1 MLLTSRISY
10 ENVRALQRKL
20 YLKAKQESTFRFYT
34 LYDKIYQYDILHH
47 AYDRVKQN
55 KGSSGIDRVTFES
68 IELNIGKTAYLQELQ
83 ASLQSK
89 TYRSQPVKR
98 VEIPKANGATRPLGI
113 PCIRDRIVQMA
124 VKLVIE
130 PIFEAS
136 FAKHSYGFRPNR
148 SAHQAIGSIE
158 KGLLQGHAQVIDA
171 DLSKYFDTIPHNNLL
186 RTVSEKLLDGKVIH
200 LLKQWLRVP
209 VIQVCN
215 GKQEVVGGKKTRK
228 GTPQGG
234 VISPLLANIYLN
246 ILDRIW
252 ERHQLSSRYKAR
264 LIRYAD
270 DMVILCK
277 GGSEMPYAILKK
289 LLGKLGLTLNE
300 SKTCIVNSRKQAF
313 QFLGFSIQLTK
324 NVRTGKY
331 YPHIEPS
338 KTAMQSIKAKI
349 KAITHRRMGLVP
361 MEILVSKLNQVVRGW
376 TQYFYY
382 GHGHRKMKKIRYYM
396 EEQVRSQLRYRH
408 KLRNHG
414 SVYTRFPWQ
423 YLYEYLKI
431 YNVPVGAVWKPVHA

>member
-55 KGSSGIDRVTFES
+55 KGSSGIDGVTFES

-136 FAKHSYGFRPNR
+136 FAKHSYGFRPKR
-148 SAHQAIGSIE
+148 SAHQAIGAIE

-200 LLKQWLRVP
+200 LIKQWLRVP
-209 VIQVCN
+209 VIQVRN

-252 ERHQLSSRYKAR
+252 EKHQLSSRYKAR

-289 LLGKLGLTLNE
+289 LLGKLGLILNE

-324 NVRTGKY
+324 KKKCKNGEILSSYRT
-331 YPHIEPS
+331 IEDSDAIHKSENQSHYSS
-338 KTAMQSIKAKI
+338 KNGVSTNGNIGIKAQPSCPRVD
-349 KAITHRRMGLVP
+349 TVLLLRTRTSQDEENPL
-361 MEILVSKLNQVVRGW
+361 L
-376 TQYFYY
+376 Y
-382 GHGHRKMKKIRYYM
+382 GRA
-396 EEQVRSQLRYRH
+396 SAFTATL
-408 KLRNHG
+408 
-414 SVYTRFPWQ
+414 S
-423 YLYEYLKI
+423 
-431 YNVPVGAVWKPVHA
+431 A